1 MSDTVA
7 NLPIIALRG
16 MTILPYMVIHFD
28 VSRKKSIKSVE
39 YAMKNGQKLF
49 LVTQK
54 SVDIVKPTRDEV
66 CDVGTVCEIKQL
78 VKMPGGLVRVLVRG
92 LERAVLKDF
101 TVDDDMLAG
110 DVVVTPNTEYT
121 LPDSERD
128 ARISLLKEMMNRYY
142 METGRN
148 QGENIAR
155 VNAISGLDEI
165 VYTSLWECTTEYTE
179 RQDVLDMEDI
189 LMRFDEVCDIVC
201 SEIEIVELK
210 KNLSEEVRRRVDKN
224 QKEYILHEQI
234 HAIREEL
241 GEEDIEEETDE
252 FRKAV
257 DELDASDAVKDK
269 IRREIKRYDSVS
281 GSSSE
286 AAVIRTYIETMLE
299 LPWNKRT
306 EDNYDLKGVQ
316 KTLDDDH
323 YGLKKVKERMV
334 EFLAVRALNGKG
346 ESPIVCLV
354 GPPGTGKTSIAASV
368 ARALNRRYVRVCL
381 GGVRD
386 EAEIR
391 GHRKTYVGAMPGRIV
406 DGLKN
411 AGAANPLMLLDEID
425 KVGTDSRGDT
435 ASALLE
441 VLDSAQNS
449 AFRDHYIET
458 PIDLS
463 DVLFI
468 ATANDTSTIPK
479 PLLDRME
486 LIELNSY
493 TAVEKFHIASEHLV
507 HKQLEK
513 NGLTH
518 SQVSFTDDAIR
529 KIIEKYTKEA
539 GVRELE
545 RQIGAACRKAARFIV
560 EGTKM
565 SHKITV
571 RNLSEYLGTPKYDGE
586 DKPKKDAV
594 GVVKGL
600 AWTSVGGTTLD
611 VEAVVMKGKGGL
623 VLTGKLGD
631 VMKESAQV
639 ALGYIRS
646 VAKGYGIKDEIFEK
660 NDIHLHVP
668 EGAVPKDGPSAGITI
683 TLAMLS
689 ALTGRKVSHDTAMT
703 GEVTLHGQVLPIGG
717 LKEKLLAASLAGMKN
732 VLIPDKNKKDLAEIE
747 TEITENL
754 NICPVKTMNDVVKAA
769 LRQ

>member
-1 MSDTVA
+1 MSNMVA

-39 YAMKNGQKLF
+39 YAMKNGQKIF

-66 CDVGTVCEIKQL
+66 CDVGTVCEIKQI
-78 VKMPGGLVRVLVRG
+78 VRMPGGLVRVLVKG
-92 LERAVLKDF
+92 LERAVLEDF
-101 TVDDDMLAG
+101 TSEEDMLAG
-110 DVVVTPNTEYT
+110 NVRVTPNTEFSV
-121 LPDSERD
+121 PDNERD
-128 ARISLLKEMMNRYY
+128 ARISLLKEMMKRYY

-148 QGENIAR
+148 QGENISR
-155 VNAISGLDEI
+155 VSAISSLDEI
-165 VYTSLWECTTEYTE
+165 VYTSLSECTTEYME
-179 RQDVLDMEDI
+179 RQEVLDMDDI

-201 SEIEIVELK
+201 SEIEIEELK
-210 KNLSEEVRRRVDKN
+210 KSLSEEVRKRVDRN
-224 QKEYILHEQI
+224 QREYILHEQI

-241 GEEDIEEETDE
+241 GEEDVEDEIDE

-257 DELDASDAVKDK
+257 DGLDASDAVKDK
-269 IRREIKRYDSVS
+269 IRREIKRYDSMS

-286 AAVIRTYIETMLE
+286 ASVIRSYIETMLE
-299 LPWNKRT
+299 LPWNKKS
-306 EDNYDLKGVQ
+306 DDSYDLKRVQ
-316 KTLDDDH
+316 KVLDDDH

-354 GPPGTGKTSIAASV
+354 GPPGTGKTSIASSV
-368 ARALNRRYVRVCL
+368 ASALDRKYVRICL

-391 GHRKTYVGAMPGRIV
+391 GHRRTYVGAMPGRIV
-406 DGLKN
+406 EGLKN
-411 AGAANPLMLLDEID
+411 AGTGNPLMLLDEID

-449 AFRDHYIET
+449 AFRDHYIEA

-468 ATANDTSTIPK
+468 ATANDTGTIPK

-486 LIELNSY
+486 IIELNSY
-493 TAVEKFHIASEHLV
+493 TSNEKFHIASEHLV

-513 NGLTH
+513 NGLTPG
-518 SQVSFTDDAIR
+518 QVSFTDNAL
-529 KIIEKYTKEA
+529 KEIIEKYTKEA

-545 RQIGAACRKAARFIV
+545 RQIGAACRKAARKIV
-560 EGTKM
+560 EGDKKP
-565 SHKITV
+565 HKIGV
-571 RNLSEYLGTPKYDGE
+571 RNLPEYLGAPKYDME
-586 DKPKKDAV
+586 DKPKSDAV

-611 VEAVVMKGKGGL
+611 VEAVVMKGKGNL
-623 VLTGKLGD
+623 VLTGKLGE

-646 VAKGYGIKDEIFEK
+646 VASGYGIKDEVFEK

-703 GEVTLHGQVLPIGG
+703 GEMTLHGQVLPIGG
-717 LKEKLLAASLAGMKN
+717 LKEKLLAASTVGMKN
-732 VLIPDKNKKDLAEIE
+732 VLIPEKNRRDLAEIE
-747 TEITENL
+747 PEITETL
-754 NICPVKTMNDVVKAA
+754 NICPVRTMKDVVKAA